1 MNAIQLDPH
10 AAMVALD
17 RHMATLRR
25 LRAEKAEPYR
35 QPAWL
40 TQPAIPVRAWSV
52 DGAQPADRKQAR
64 ETALLYLFEFKTPQE
79 IGTHTLAGY
88 VLSVNGDGSCT
99 SHWWQ
104 GQAPEVAAACA
115 VKV

>member
-10 AAMVALD
+10 AALVALAG
-17 RHMATLRR
+17 HMATLRR
-25 LRAEKAEPYR
+25 LNGPYK
-35 QPAWL
+35 PPVWL
-40 TQPAIPVRAWSV
+40 TQPAIPVRAWTV

-64 ETALLYLFEFKTPQE
+64 ETVLLYLFEFKTPQE

-88 VLSVNGDGSCT
+88 VLAVNSDGSCT